1 VKVWVTVQDGK
12 VMLDARVP
20 GSTPLA
26 LEIGEAID
34 LASEML
40 GAAMIAQ
47 PVAQVDDTPES
58 VRSLRGSA
66 SSA

>member
-1 VKVWVTVQDGK
+1 MKVWVSVSGGK
-12 VMLDARVP
+12 VLLDGCMP
-20 GSTPLA
+20 GSTPLV

-47 PVAQVDDTPES
+47 PVAEFGVEAKRDH
-58 VRSLRGSA
+58 
-66 SSA
+66 

>member
-1 VKVWVTVQDGK
+1 VKVWVSVTDGK
-12 VMLDARVP
+12 VMLDARMP
-20 GSTPLA
+20 GSAPLV

-47 PVAQVDDTPES
+47 PAAAVGDEVKRDH
-58 VRSLRGSA
+58 
-66 SSA
+66 

>member
-1 VKVWVTVQDGK
+1 MKVWVTVNDGK

-20 GSTPLA
+20 GSAPLQ

-47 PVAQVDDTPES
+47 PTAAIGDEAKRD
-58 VRSLRGSA
+58 RW
-66 SSA
+66 